1 MLPFKKISEEV
12 FVAEDSVV
20 QVERALFDTL
30 KTQAANSPLHRA
42 RLCTHKDA
50 QDRLHEMFIVL
61 ARQVYI
67 RPHKHIHKTESFH
80 VMEGSSILFFFDD
93 AGTIAQII
101 PIGNAASGRPFY
113 IRNDDSR
120 YHTHLITS
128 DFLVFHEITN
138 GPFNRAD
145 TIYAPWAP
153 AETDAAAVRGFV
165 EKLRGAA
172 AQFREAR

>member
-1 MLPFKKISEEV
+1 MSQFKKISEEV
-12 FVAEDSVV
+12 LVAENSVV
-20 QVERALFDTL
+20 QVERTLFDTL
-30 KTQAANSPLHRA
+30 KMQAAKSPLHRA

-61 ARQVYI
+61 ARPVYI
-67 RPHKHIHKTESFH
+67 RPHRHFHKTESFH
-80 VMEGSSILFFFDD
+80 VMEGSSVFFFFDD
-93 AGTIAQII
+93 AGAIEQVI
-101 PIGNAASGRPFY
+101 PVGDAASGRPFY

-120 YHTHLITS
+120 FHTHLITS

-153 AETDAAAVRGFV
+153 EETDSAAILTFV
-165 EKLRGAA
+165 EKLRSAA
-172 AQFREAR
+172 AQFGEAR